1 METLACVVS
10 CFFSCPNYQTY
21 KIKLLKSYSK
31 CLRCLAQPLVSLPVR
46 LYRTGIAPNHLAVFQ
61 TLPITTQPQIHLFV
75 LLMRLDLVRI
85 GRVEILFVFW
95 IHPIVMVLFKILR
108 IKHFWS
114 IRVWTRLSV
123 LRSRICELVRGA
135 VVVILNRL

>member
-1 METLACVVS
+1 M
-10 CFFSCPNYQTY
+10 
-21 KIKLLKSYSK
+21 
-31 CLRCLAQPLVSLPVR
+31 
-46 LYRTGIAPNHLAVFQ
+46 
-61 TLPITTQPQIHLFV
+61 
-75 LLMRLDLVRI
+75 
-85 GRVEILFVFW
+85 EILFVFW